1 MTEDQPAK
9 AAAFRALHDSRRLFV
24 MPNAW
29 DAGSARFLAAAGFP
43 AIGTTSGGV
52 NWRLGREDYVYT
64 TPAAV
69 MLEEYGRIAEAVEVP
84 VSGDLENG
92 YGAEPEAVAGTIRR
106 SISHGMVGGSI
117 EDSTADPRQPLYDIG
132 LAVERIRAA
141 RRAADESG
149 MPYTLTARCEVY
161 WTEHPAPFAEAVRRS
176 NLYRE
181 AGADCIFAPTASDAA
196 TIRSLVQEI
205 DAPLSVVAGL
215 GAEPLSVARLEEL
228 GVRRVSTG
236 GSLARACY
244 GVLRRAAEEIAR
256 DGSFTYLRDA
266 IPDPDMNEFFRSAG
280 SRPGQASAQMSAP

>member
-1 MTEDQPAK
+1 MTENQLAK
-9 AAAFRALHDSRRLFV
+9 ATTFRGLHEGPRLFV

-43 AIGTTSGGV
+43 ALGTTSGGV

-92 YGAEPEAVAGTIRR
+92 YGAEPETVAETIGR
-106 SISHGMVGGSI
+106 SIAHGMVGGSI
-117 EDSTADPRQPLYDIG
+117 EDSTADARQPLYETG
-132 LAVERIRAA
+132 LAVERIGAA

-149 MPYTLTARCEVY
+149 MAYTLTARCEVY
-161 WTEHPAPFAEAVRRS
+161 WTEHPAPFAEAVRQS

-181 AGADCIFAPTASDAA
+181 AGADCIFVPTASDEA

-244 GVLRRAAEEIAR
+244 GVLRRAAAEIAR
-256 DGSFTYLRDA
+256 DGSFAYLRDA
-266 IPDPDMNEFFRSAG
+266 IADPDMNEFFRSAG
-280 SRPGQASAQMSAP
+280 PSVGADERAVT

>member
-1 MTEDQPAK
+1 MTDDQRAK
-9 AAAFRALHDSRRLFV
+9 AKAFRSLHDGPRLFV

-52 NWRLGREDYVYT
+52 NWRMGREDCVYT
-64 TPAAV
+64 TPADV
-69 MLEEYGRIAEAVEVP
+69 MLEEYGRFAAAVEIP

-92 YGAEPEAVAGTIRR
+92 YGEDPATVAETVRR
-106 SISHGMVGGSI
+106 SVAHGMVGGSI
-117 EDSTADPRQPLYDIG
+117 EDSTADPDEPLYEIG

-141 RRAADESG
+141 RLAADESG

-161 WTEHPAPFAEAVRRS
+161 WTGHPAPFAEAVRRS

-181 AGADCIFAPTASDAA
+181 AGADCIFVPTASDEEA
-196 TIRSLVQEI
+196 IRALVEEI

-215 GAEPLSVARLEEL
+215 GAAPLSVARLEEL

-236 GSLARACY
+236 GSLARACF
-244 GVLRRAAEEIAR
+244 GVLRRAAEEIAQG
-256 DGSFTYLRDA
+256 GSFTYLRDA
-266 IPDPDMNEFFRSAG
+266 IPDPDMNAFFRSAG
-280 SRPGQASAQMSAP
+280 T

>member
-1 MTEDQPAK
+1 MTKNQLAK
-9 AAAFRALHDSRRLFV
+9 AAAFRALHEGPGLFV

-29 DAGSARFLAAAGFP
+29 DAGSARFLEGAGFS

-52 NWRLGREDYVYT
+52 NWRLGREDNVYT
-64 TPAAV
+64 TPADV
-69 MLEEYGRIAEAVEVP
+69 MLEEYGRIAEAIEVP

-92 YGAEPEAVAGTIRR
+92 YGPDPETVAATIRR

-117 EDSTADPRQPLYDIG
+117 EDSTADPEQPLYEVG

-141 RRAADESG
+141 RKAADESG
-149 MPYTLTARCEVY
+149 ITYTLTARCEVF
-161 WTEHPAPFAEAVRRS
+161 WVDHPSPLAEAVRRS

-181 AGADCIFAPTASDAA
+181 AGADCLFVPTASDEE
-196 TIRSLVQEI
+196 TIRALVEEI

-215 GAEPLSVARLEEL
+215 GADPLSVARLTEL

-244 GVLRRAAEEIAR
+244 GALRRAAAEISQS
-256 DGSFTYLRDA
+256 GSFTYLRDA
-266 IPDPDMNEFFRSAG
+266 IPDPDMNAFFRAAG
-280 SRPGQASAQMSAP
+280 A

>member
-9 AAAFRALHDSRRLFV
+9 AKAFRALHESPRLFV

-29 DAGSARFLAAAGFP
+29 DAGSAKFLAAAGFP

-64 TPAAV
+64 TPAET
-69 MLEEYGRIAEAVEVP
+69 MLAEYGQIAQAVEIP

-92 YGAEPEAVAGTIRR
+92 YGADPEAVAETIRQ
-106 SISHGMVGGSI
+106 SIAHGMVGGSV
-117 EDSTADPRQPLYDIG
+117 EDSTAEPEQPLYDIG
-132 LAVERIRAA
+132 LAVDRIRAA

-149 MPYTLTARCEVY
+149 IPYTLTARCEVY
-161 WTEHPAPFAEAVRRS
+161 WSDHSTPFAEAVRRS

-181 AGADCIFAPTASDAA
+181 AGADCIFVPTTNDEE
-196 TIRSLVQEI
+196 TIRSLVEEI

-215 GAEPLSVARLEEL
+215 GAEPLTVARLEEL
-228 GVRRVSTG
+228 GVRRISTG

-244 GVLRRAAEEIAR
+244 GILQRAAAEIAES
-256 DGSFTYLRDA
+256 GGFAYLKDA
-266 IPDPDMNEFFRSAG
+266 IPDPDMNEFFRPA
-280 SRPGQASAQMSAP
+280 AV